1 MDSELHLFLQGRVV
15 QSWVRIRLSKSHFF
29 FLVGY
34 AILTRD
40 FVARSVAARSQALK
54 LASLN
59 FRTYESWTC
68 TSLGYDN
75 PGLVRNLNSDI
86 LFVYN
91 VMIG

>member
-1 MDSELHLFLQGRVV
+1 MFKAGLGLDFLKV
-15 QSWVRIRLSKSHFF
+15 IFF

-59 FRTYESWTC
+59 FRTYERWTC

-75 PGLVRNLNSDI
+75 PGLVRNLNSDF

-91 VMIG
+91 MMIG